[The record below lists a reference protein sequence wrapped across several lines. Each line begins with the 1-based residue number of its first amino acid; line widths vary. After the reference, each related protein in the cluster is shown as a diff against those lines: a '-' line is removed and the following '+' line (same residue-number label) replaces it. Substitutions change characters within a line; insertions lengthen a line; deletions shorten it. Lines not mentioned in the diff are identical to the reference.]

1 LESLQVP
8 LALSVNVVFAGRAS
22 RHWWIVFEGGAGKG
36 GAPVE
41 GSELTRETVETRILH
56 LIFGI
61 FQNQS
66 E

>member
-1 LESLQVP
+1 MGPGE
-8 LALSVNVVFAGRAS
+8 
-22 RHWWIVFEGGAGKG
+22 
-36 GAPVE
+36 
-41 GSELTRETVETRILH
+41 ETVKTRILH